1 MEKNTFQSISFFMAG
16 FAIQGVLD
24 IDLTVQLDRYR
35 PKKIHLQ
42 ENKIKIG
49 ESINNDVQFGDKSI
63 Q

>member
-1 MEKNTFQSISFFMAG
+1 MAG

-24 IDLTVQLDRYR
+24 NDVTVQLDRQR

-49 ESINNDVQFGDKSI
+49 ELINNDVQFGDKSI